1 MNFTV
6 KIDTEASAT
15 GVAASRISAE
25 EMERRREA
33 LRRAYGHNRI
43 EGLSCGSQADEVFQS
58 FVRGEIELREVG
70 SRIDALHPR
79 V

>member
-1 MNFTV
+1 MNVIARQKPTPV
-6 KIDTEASAT
+6 
-15 GVAASRISAE
+15 ISAA

-33 LRRAYGHNRI
+33 LRRAYAHNRI
-43 EGLSCGSQADEVFQS
+43 EGLFCSAEADEIFQL

-79 V
+79 P